1 MNQPLL
7 KEVKTM
13 TKMETMMTNL
23 QIFESAQFGAVRT
36 IVEHEKILFCGID
49 IARALGYKNVNYAL
63 KEHCPSL
70 VKYYVGVQ
78 TGLKADGTPARQ
90 TLRMNFITEG
100 DVYRL
105 AARSK
110 LPTAAQFESWIFD
123 EVLPTIRRAGLYA
136 TDKLLEN
143 PDLALEAFSAL
154 KAEREKR
161 LAAETQLAENLPK
174 VQYADA
180 VTASKSTILVGDLA
194 KILKQNGVDIGQ
206 NRLFEYLRR
215 NGYLIR
221 SGRRRNMPTQYSM
234 DLELFEISQNA
245 AISPRGVRL
254 TRTPKVTGKGQQYF
268 VKHFQKMIS

>member
-1 MNQPLL
+1 
-7 KEVKTM
+7 M
-13 TKMETMMTNL
+13 TTTV
-23 QIFESAQFGAVRT
+23 QIFESEQFGAVRT

-49 IARALGYKNVNYAL
+49 IAKALGYKNVNYAL

-105 AARSK
+105 VARSK

-123 EVLPTIRRAGLYA
+123 EVLPSIRKTGLYA
-136 TDKLLEN
+136 TDKLLDN

-154 KAEREKR
+154 KVEREKR
-161 LAAETQLAENLPK
+161 LAAEAQLAENLPK

-206 NRLFEYLRR
+206 NRLFDYL
-215 NGYLIR
+215 
-221 SGRRRNMPTQYSM
+221 RRNMPTQYSM

>member
-1 MNQPLL
+1 MLPSIR
-7 KEVKTM
+7 KT
-13 TKMETMMTNL
+13 
-23 QIFESAQFGAVRT
+23 
-36 IVEHEKILFCGID
+36 
-49 IARALGYKNVNYAL
+49 
-63 KEHCPSL
+63 
-70 VKYYVGVQ
+70 
-78 TGLKADGTPARQ
+78 
-90 TLRMNFITEG
+90 
-100 DVYRL
+100 
-105 AARSK
+105 
-110 LPTAAQFESWIFD
+110 
-123 EVLPTIRRAGLYA
+123 GLYA
-136 TDKLLEN
+136 TDKLLDN

-161 LAAETQLAENLPK
+161 LAAEAQLAENLPK

-206 NRLFEYLRR
+206 NRLFDYLRR
-215 NGYLIR
+215 NGYLIS

>member
-36 IVEHEKILFCGID
+36 IVEQDTILFCGAD
-49 IARALGYKNVNYAL
+49 IAKALGYKNTRRAL
-63 KEHCPSL
+63 SNHCPH
-70 VKYYVGVQ
+70 VTKRYAEVQ
-78 TGLKADGTPARQ
+78 TGLKADGTPAMQRLQ
-90 TLRMNFITEG
+90 MNFISEG

-105 AARSK
+105 AAQSE

-136 TDKLLEN
+136 TDKLLDN

-161 LAAETQLAENLPK
+161 LAAEAQLAENLPK

-268 VKHFQKMIS
+268 VKHFQKLIS